1 VGNLDRRLK
10 EFEKASDYDYIVL
23 RDGSRFWFGRKELYK
38 SFFLYRLACITPDYR
53 GEERQPVPDIFLAI
67 ADAKDRE
74 EAMDKVCPRWRGWR
88 TDNSISAAID
98 LDVLVEEGLIEPYS
112 EVELVFANASEEER
126 REYDQLHGR
135 ASTAEVEEDG

>member
-1 VGNLDRRLK
+1 VSSLDRRIRA
-10 EFEKASDYDYIVL
+10 FEEDADYDYIVL
-23 RDGSRFWFGRKELYK
+23 RDGSRFWFAKRELYK
-38 SFFLYRLACITPDYR
+38 SFFLYYLACITPDYR
-53 GEERQPVPDIFLAI
+53 RVERPPVPDIFQAI
-67 ADAKDRE
+67 ADARDRE